1 MTKPAELFREPTNAE
16 RALISRLLEA
26 SFPGR
31 DEIRTILQDA
41 QVCSIDEQGSLKF
54 ESEVVGRVNGVKPV
68 PVEAEANDTDGLA
81 IHVLLHMVHGRPDE
95 LEIYKDD
102 SSSIKRM
109 PLPEEFDLIVL
120 PPAPWE
126 QG

>member
-1 MTKPAELFREPTNAE
+1 MMSEPTELFREPTDAE
-16 RALISRLLEA
+16 RALISRLLEP
-26 SFPGR
+26 SFQGR
-31 DEIRTILQDA
+31 DEIRTILQSA
-41 QVCSIDEQGSLKF
+41 QVRSIDEQGSLKF
-54 ESEVVGRVNGVKPV
+54 KSEVVGKVNGVKPI

-102 SSSIKRM
+102 SSAIQRL
-109 PLPEEFDLIVL
+109 PPPEEFDLIVL

-126 QG
+126 

>member
-1 MTKPAELFREPTNAE
+1 MTEPNELFRAQTDAE
-16 RALISRLLEA
+16 RALISRLLEP

-31 DEIRTILQDA
+31 DEIRTILQNA
-41 QVCSIDEQGSLKF
+41 QVRSIDEQGSMKF

-68 PVEAEANDTDGLA
+68 PVEAEAKDTDGLV

-102 SSSIKRM
+102 SSTIQRM
-109 PLPEEFDLIVL
+109 PRAEEFDLIVL

-126 QG
+126 QA